1 MFEIPILAYH
11 HVVPEHSD
19 TILPWVYNSPFRV
32 TVDQFDAQMRFLTE
46 NSYQII
52 GLDELWQQVHDKES
66 AKLDQLANKSVVI
79 TFDDGWKNNIDYALP
94 VLQNYGIKATFYI
107 ISKAV
112 GEQEYMS
119 WSDLEK
125 MAAAEMD
132 IQSHG
137 HRHVAL
143 ELLSDDE
150 CRFEFEYSK
159 HLLESNLGHKI
170 SHFSF
175 PLGFYNRKVIDIAKK
190 YYKTCA
196 TSNTGFVSNQSNVN
210 ELPRLMVR
218 HEHSLDD
225 LRMILERDKQH
236 LKHEIRVQKAKRTV
250 KSIIGLKNYLRLHEF
265 VYRTPSTEIK
275 ETESA

>member
-46 NSYQII
+46 NNYQII

-125 MAAAEMD
+125 MAAALNSMSCSGMAV
-132 IQSHG
+132 IQLPLHKALN
-137 HRHVAL
+137 VAHPTGA
-143 ELLSDDE
+143 LL
-150 CRFEFEYSK
+150 
-159 HLLESNLGHKI
+159 
-170 SHFSF
+170 
-175 PLGFYNRKVIDIAKK
+175 
-190 YYKTCA
+190 
-196 TSNTGFVSNQSNVN
+196 
-210 ELPRLMVR
+210 
-218 HEHSLDD
+218 
-225 LRMILERDKQH
+225 
-236 LKHEIRVQKAKRTV
+236 
-250 KSIIGLKNYLRLHEF
+250 
-265 VYRTPSTEIK
+265 
-275 ETESA
+275 